1 MYYFYIR
8 GFDFDHY
15 FFYQT
20 FQQAPV
26 AEDEAFEDM
35 EDSIAEIEES
45 KITLRKRFTNCIE
58 STCSNCLDGVF
69 SKFEIFLES
78 KWGPVEE
85 LSLYQNTTE
94 VIWTIDAYA
103 RCFFPLVFLILQI
116 TYWTSYLY
124 LM

>member
-1 MYYFYIR
+1 
-8 GFDFDHY
+8 
-15 FFYQT
+15 
-20 FQQAPV
+20 
-26 AEDEAFEDM
+26 M
-35 EDSIAEIEES
+35 ESEIEEPK
-45 KITLRKRFTNCIE
+45 KIALRKRFTNCIE

-85 LSLYQNTTE
+85 LNLYQNTTE

-103 RCFFPLVFLILQI
+103 RCCFPLVFLILQI